1 MDFVVVIICG
11 AVFGSFLNMLI
22 YRLPRE
28 QSILSPP
35 SRCPKC
41 GSFLKWYMN
50 IPILSYIFLGGK
62 CFYCKE
68 TIPIRYLIVEILEV
82 MIFLVC
88 YLDWG
93 FSLEFLLHA
102 WFFTASL
109 GIFFTDLETLLI
121 PDSFSL
127 LSLIP
132 AIGIAA
138 LRGNLVE
145 SLAVAAGVF
154 LLFYGVSI
162 ITNGGMGGGDTKY
175 SASMSCFLGVF
186 HSLFGLFTAFL
197 LGSVIGII
205 FRILGIIKR
214 GEPIPFGP
222 FLVLGCLFSYGF
234 GDYFIR
240 LYLSLF

>member
-1 MDFVVVIICG
+1 MDFVFIISFG
-11 AVFGSFLNMLI
+11 AIFGSFLNMLI

-28 QSILSPP
+28 QSIVSPP

-41 GSFLKWYMN
+41 GNKLKWYMN

-68 TIPIRYLIVEILEV
+68 PIPIRYLVVEILEV

-93 FSLEFLLHA
+93 LSLEFLLHV
-102 WFFTASL
+102 WFLTASL

-132 AIGIAA
+132 AIGIAI
-138 LRGNLVE
+138 LRGNLVV
-145 SLAVAAGVF
+145 SVVVAAGIF

-186 HSLFGLFTAFL
+186 HSFFGFFTAFL
-197 LGSVIGII
+197 LGSIIGIV
-205 FRILGIIKR
+205 FRIFGIIKK

-222 FLVLGCLFSYGF
+222 FLVLGCMISYGF